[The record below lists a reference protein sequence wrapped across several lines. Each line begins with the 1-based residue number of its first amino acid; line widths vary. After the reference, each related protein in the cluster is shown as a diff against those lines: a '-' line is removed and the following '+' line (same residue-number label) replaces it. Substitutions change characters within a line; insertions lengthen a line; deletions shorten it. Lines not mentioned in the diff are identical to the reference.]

1 VSSRRFLIAI
11 LPILAAAVLAALPVR
26 AQTSYPLTV
35 VDDAGN
41 TLLLPGPPRRIVS
54 LTLATDE
61 ILLTLLAKSRLIAV
75 TTFAADRAVSN
86 VADLS
91 ADIPHKLAMNVE
103 AIVSLQADLVLV
115 APWSDPGPVQQL
127 RNAGVPVF
135 MMASGLTVRS
145 IEEKIE
151 KLSRM
156 SGEPERGRAMVA
168 GMDARLAAVFERISR
183 LPREKRARVLD
194 YGIAGSAQGRGSSW
208 DEIVRLA
215 GLVDA
220 VADIAPDR
228 WGQVPLSREK
238 ILQIDPDILI
248 LPGWVYG
255 DPRGAAAFSARITGD
270 PAFRTLA
277 AVRAKRVYMMPE
289 NLKGTTSQYI
299 VSAVEWLART
309 AYPALFD

>member
-1 VSSRRFLIAI
+1 MSSRRSFIAI
-11 LPILAAAVLAALPVR
+11 LPILAVTVLAALPGT
-26 AQTSYPLTV
+26 AQTRYPLTV
-35 VDDAGN
+35 IDDAGN
-41 TLLLPGPPRRIVS
+41 TVVLPGPPRRIVS
-54 LTLATDE
+54 LTLPTDE
-61 ILLTLLAKSRLIAV
+61 MLLSLVEKGRLIAV

-86 VADLS
+86 VAELS
-91 ADIPHKLAMNVE
+91 ADIAHKLTMNVE

-135 MMASGLTVRS
+135 LMASGLTVRS

-151 KLSRM
+151 KLSRI
-156 SGEPERGRAMVA
+156 SGEPEKGREMVA
-168 GMDARLAAVFERISR
+168 QMDARLAAVLEKISR
-183 LPREKRARVLD
+183 LPREKRVRVLD

-215 GLVDA
+215 GLIDA
-220 VADIAPDR
+220 VADIAPDC
-228 WGQVPLSREK
+228 WGQVPLSWEK
-238 ILQIDPDILI
+238 VLQIDPDILI

-255 DPRGAAAFSARITGD
+255 DPRGAAAFSARITAD
-270 PAFRTLA
+270 PAFRTLT
-277 AVRAKRVYMMPE
+277 AVRTKRVYMMPE

-309 AYPALFD
+309 AYPALFE

>member
-1 VSSRRFLIAI
+1 VSSCRTLIV
-11 LPILAAAVLAALPVR
+11 ILAVAVLAALPIS
-26 AQTSYPLTV
+26 AQTHYPLRV

-41 TLLLPGPPRRIVS
+41 SVVLPGPPRRIVS
-54 LTLATDE
+54 LALATDE
-61 ILLTLLAKSRLIAV
+61 ILLSLIARSRLIAV
-75 TTFAADRAVSN
+75 TTFAGDRAVSN

-91 ADIPHKLAMNVE
+91 ADIPHKLSMNVE
-103 AIVSLQADLVLV
+103 AIVSLQADLVLA

-151 KLSRM
+151 KLALM
-156 SGEPERGRAMVA
+156 TGEPEKGRGIVA
-168 GMDARLAAVFERISR
+168 GMDARLAAVSERVSR
-183 LPREKRARVLD
+183 LPAVKRARVLD

-220 VADIAPDR
+220 AADLAPDR

-238 ILQIDPDILI
+238 ILQIDPDIFI

-255 DPRGAAAFSARITGD
+255 DPRGAAAFSARIMGD
-270 PAFRTLA
+270 PAFRTLT
-277 AVRAKRVYMMPE
+277 AVKTGRVYMMPE

-309 AYPALFD
+309 AYPALFE